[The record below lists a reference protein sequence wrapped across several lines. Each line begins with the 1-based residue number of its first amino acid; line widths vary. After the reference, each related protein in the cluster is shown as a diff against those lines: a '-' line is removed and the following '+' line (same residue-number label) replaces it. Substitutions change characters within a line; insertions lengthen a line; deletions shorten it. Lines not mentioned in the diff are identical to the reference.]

1 MSKRLR
7 VEDDFNPVYPYG
19 YARNQ
24 NIPFLTPPFVSS
36 DGFQNFPPGVLSLK
50 LADPIAI
57 TNGNVSLKVGG
68 GLTVEQDSG
77 NLKVN
82 PKAPLQVA
90 TDNQLEIS
98 LADPFEIKNKKLSLK
113 VGHGLKVIDEN
124 ISTLQGLLGN
134 LVVLTGMGIGTE
146 ELKKDDKIVGS
157 AVNVRLGQDGG
168 LTFDKKG
175 DLVAW
180 NKENDRRTL
189 WTTPDPSPNCKV
201 SEEKDSKLTLVL
213 TKCGS
218 QILASVSLLV
228 VKGKFANINNE
239 TNPGED
245 YKKFSVKLLFDA
257 NGKLL
262 TGSSLD
268 GNYWNYKNKDSVIGS
283 PYENAV
289 PFMPNSTAYPK
300 IINNGT
306 AKPEDKKSAA
316 KKTIVTNVYL
326 GGDAGQ
332 PVATTVSFNKETE
345 SNCVYSITFDFAW
358 NKTYKNV
365 PFDSSSLTFSYIA
378 QDAEDKNE

>member
-57 TNGNVSLKVGG
+57 ANGNVSLKVGG
-68 GLTVEQDSG
+68 GLTVEQDGG

-98 LADPFEIKNKKLSLK
+98 LADPFEVKNKKLSLK

-218 QILASVSLLV
+218 QILANVSLLV

-245 YKKFSVKLLFDA
+245 YKKFSVKLMFDA

-268 GNYWNYKNKDSVIGS
+268 GSYWNYKNKNSVVGT

-300 IINNGT
+300 IINNGS
-306 AKPEDKKSAA
+306 AKPEDKKSLA

-326 GGDAGQ
+326 GGKADQ
-332 PVATTVSFNKETE
+332 PVTIITTFNQEAGCE
-345 SNCVYSITFDFAW
+345 YSITFDFSWA
-358 NKTYKNV
+358 KTYKNV